1 MPKKYKYQKKVLYK
15 SGDFEIAI
23 NKMHASRKFLLE
35 LLKEQPLTRKQI
47 VNKTNW
53 TRGQLAGLLFRAKN
67 DGLLELRNN
76 KFYLKN

>member
-1 MPKKYKYQKKVLYK
+1 MPKKYKYQKKVIYK
-15 SGDFEIAI
+15 AGDFEIAI
-23 NKMHASRKFLLE
+23 NKIHASRKLLLE

-47 VNKTNW
+47 IEKTNW